1 MKRSILSHQH
11 LLGHAPDGAWGYRPI
26 PDPDG
31 GPEGGGGASGEG
43 SGAVGAAGGGDEG
56 GNSGG
61 TTKTFSQAEV
71 DELVKNRLARET
83 KKYGD
88 YEDLK
93 TQAAELAA
101 LKAANATDLEK
112 AVTNATTE
120 TRSAVAREFGEKLAR
135 GTLKAQLGTRIEDA
149 AKVESL
155 IGRLNISGFVGDDG
169 TVDDAEITKAVDEL
183 APAKGPRRLD
193 LGQGGR
199 GDGPSLDQQ
208 IADAQKVGNFQ
219 LVIALKQQKARD
231 GASTKS

>member
-31 GPEGGGGASGEG
+31 GPDGGGGASGEG
-43 SGAVGAAGGGDEG
+43 SGADGAAGGGDEG

-88 YEDLK
+88 YDDLK

-135 GTLKAQLGTRIEDA
+135 GTLKAQLSTRMD
-149 AKVESL
+149 AKVAEEL
-155 IGRLNISGFVGDDG
+155 IADLNIGKFVGDDG
-169 TVDDAEITKAVDEL
+169 EVDEAEITKAVDRL

-208 IADAQKVGNFQ
+208 IADAQKAGNFQ

>member
-135 GTLKAQLGTRIEDA
+135 GTLKAQLSTRMD
-149 AKVESL
+149 AKVAEEL
-155 IGRLNISGFVGDDG
+155 IADLNIGKFVGDDG
-169 TVDDAEITKAVDEL
+169 EVDEAEITKAVDRL
-183 APAKGPRRLD
+183 APAKGPRRFD

-208 IADAQKVGNFQ
+208 IADAQKAGNFQ